1 MPYIEIKN
9 LTKSYGENTVLKNLS
24 LEMKEGTLNTLL
36 GPSGSG
42 KSTLLRSI
50 AGLEDIDEGQVII
63 DGRDVTD
70 SEPRERNL
78 GMVFQHYALFPNMNV
93 LDNVKFGLDM
103 KGVEADEKD
112 RRAREMIQL
121 VGLSG
126 KEEAYPKE
134 LSGGQ
139 QQRVALARSL
149 VTEPDVLLLDEPLS
163 ALDAQIRIELRQQI
177 KDIQQKLGI
186 TVILVTHDQE
196 EAMTMSEKIFVM
208 DSGNIEQEGSP
219 SEIYRHPVST
229 FVADFIGSH
238 NLYTQEQF
246 KKITGESAP
255 EARLLAI
262 RPETLTG
269 ILPDTDYYT
278 IQVKVK
284 RSSMLGSVLRFFLE
298 ANGED
303 MIMDQLNR
311 SMYFRDDGSE
321 FELYLPKEDLIFIH

>member
-24 LEMKEGTLNTLL
+24 LKMKEGTLNTLL

-93 LDNVKFGLDM
+93 LDNMKFGLDM
-103 KGVEADEKD
+103 KGVGADEKD

-321 FELYLPKEDLIFIH
+321 FELYLPKGDLIFIR

>member
-1 MPYIEIKN
+1 MSYIEIKH
-9 LTKSYGENTVLKNLS
+9 LTKSYGDNVVLKNLS
-24 LEMKEGTLNTLL
+24 LKMKEGTLNTLL

-63 DGRDVTD
+63 EGREVTSVD
-70 SEPRERNL
+70 PRDRNL

-93 LDNVKFGLDM
+93 KDNIKFGLDM
-103 KGVEADEKD
+103 QNFPTDEKN
-112 RRAREMIQL
+112 RRVKEMIQL
-121 VGLSG
+121 VGLNG

-177 KDIQQKLGI
+177 KEIQRNLGI

-208 DSGNIEQEGSP
+208 EAGNIEQEGSP
-219 SEIYRHPVST
+219 SEIYRHPEST

-238 NLYTQEQF
+238 NLYTPEQF
-246 KKITGESAP
+246 KKMTGKNTEKV
-255 EARLLAI
+255 RLLAI
-262 RPETLTG
+262 RPETLTE
-269 ILPDTDYYT
+269 IRPSEDHYT
-278 IQVKVK
+278 IHAKVK
-284 RSSMLGSVLRFFLE
+284 RTSMLGSVLRFFLDV
-298 ANGED
+298 NGED
-303 MIMDQLNR
+303 LMMDQLNR
-311 SMYFRDDGSE
+311 SMYFKEDGAALD
-321 FELYLPKEDLIFIH
+321 LYLPKDDLIFIR